1 VLCSLFDLSLVDL
14 TSLLPECKAQITRYK
29 AQGQSP
35 KFKDLN
41 PMLRIGTGIDTHR
54 LVAGRPLVLGGV
66 HIASELGGEGHSDAD
81 ALVHAIADAIL
92 GALCEGDIG
101 VHFPDKDPQWSGAN
115 SLELLSRVMWL
126 ARERN
131 LHVVNVDSTVILESP
146 KLRPYIDA
154 MRSNIAD
161 ILGVEPACVSIKA
174 KTGEGVDAV
183 GQGLAVTA
191 QAAVL
196 MESN

>member
-1 VLCSLFDLSLVDL
+1 
-14 TSLLPECKAQITRYK
+14 
-29 AQGQSP
+29 
-35 KFKDLN
+35 
-41 PMLRIGTGIDTHR
+41 MLRIGSGTDTHR
-54 LVAGRPLVLGGV
+54 LVGGRPLVLGGV
-66 HIASELGGEGHSDAD
+66 NIASDFGGEGHSDAD

-131 LHVVNVDSTVILESP
+131 LHIVNVDSTVILESP
-146 KLRPYIDA
+146 KLRPYVDA